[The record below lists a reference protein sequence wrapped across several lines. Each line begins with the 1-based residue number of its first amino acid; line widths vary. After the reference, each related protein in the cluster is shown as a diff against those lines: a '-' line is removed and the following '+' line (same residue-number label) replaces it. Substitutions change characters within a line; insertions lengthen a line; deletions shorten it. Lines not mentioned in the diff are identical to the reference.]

1 MPIIKRCGTMCKL
14 MHSLVVEVNGEVWT
28 VLRSPGS
35 VEYVAQSSNSR
46 EVVEVVDGSNSH
58 EARRGN

>member
-14 MHSLVVEVNGEVWT
+14 MHSLVVKVNGEVWT
-28 VLRSPGS
+28 VLRRGS

-58 EARRGN
+58 EVRRGN